1 MPDKLIPLCQLY
13 ENTSKTTGKRYFVGN
28 LSFTAKVLLFQ
39 NDEAKEGEPGWTLF
53 IAEREP
59 KPESNGDRRLG
70 THPKPEAGDYG
81 GLTGGDYPRR
91 GKAA

>member
-1 MPDKLIPLCQLY
+1 MPDKLIPFCKLY
-13 ENTSKTTGKRYFVGN
+13 ENTSKTTGKRYFIGN

-39 NDEAKEGEPGWTLF
+39 NDDAKDGEPGWTLF

-59 KPESNGDRRLG
+59 KRDESGDRRLPPQ
-70 THPKPEAGDYG
+70 PKPEAGDYG
-81 GLTGGDYPRR
+81 GLAGSDSPPH